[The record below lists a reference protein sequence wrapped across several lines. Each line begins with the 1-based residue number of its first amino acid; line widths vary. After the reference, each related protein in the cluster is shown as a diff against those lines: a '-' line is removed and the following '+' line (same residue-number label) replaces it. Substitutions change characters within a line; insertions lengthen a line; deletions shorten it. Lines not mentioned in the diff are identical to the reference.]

1 MYLKGVLATIG
12 LIAVD
17 QISKIFMLSN
27 YPDLI
32 FYNRGIAFSLP
43 FHLNF
48 TVVLTLAVMILV
60 AISIYKKLIP
70 LNWVWVM
77 FLGGGL
83 GNLID
88 RVRIQAVIDFINL
101 GFFPVF
107 NFADVFITIS
117 ALGIIY
123 YHFIKQDYDRK

>member
-1 MYLKGVLATIG
+1 MYLRGLLVTLG

-17 QISKIFMLSN
+17 QISKIFMLTN

-32 FYNRGIAFSLP
+32 FYNKGIAFSLP

-48 TVVLTLAVMILV
+48 TVVLSLAVIALV
-60 AISIYKKLIP
+60 IFAIYKKLIP
-70 LNWVWVM
+70 FNWVWIM
-77 FLGGGL
+77 FLGGGI

-107 NFADVFITIS
+107 NFADVFISVS
-117 ALGIIY
+117 AIGIIY
-123 YHFIKQDYDRK
+123 FYILTNKGNE

>member
-12 LIAVD
+12 LVVVD
-17 QISKIFMLSN
+17 QISKFFMLIN

-32 FYNRGIAFSLP
+32 FFNKGIAFSLP

-48 TVVLTLAVMILV
+48 TVVLSLAVIALV
-60 AISIYKKLIP
+60 IVAIYKKLIP

-77 FLGGGL
+77 FLGGGI

-117 ALGIIY
+117 AIGIIY
-123 YHFIKQDYDRK
+123 YHFIKQEYDRK